1 MSKSDVRAAVEIAA
15 RKFRDRPID
24 PPPNFPRTVEGTEV
38 RPGEW
43 SPDLYGMPPDCPI
56 EPLGMDGDVIY
67 LMDALGQLAACE
79 PSKMGQKFIQRLAG
93 DRQHYLYWASPRLD
107 SKGGVTSWRA
117 EKASECFYHAA
128 ARRGLFSAVD
138 RVRGRGAWIDRRG
151 VLIWHSGD
159 MLWRSDRRRKRRDGS
174 SSLDPAETGFSDG
187 YFYPRRPDI
196 LSPWPEPVGP
206 DNNPAREI
214 LQALRGWN
222 WERPAVD
229 PVLFLGWMAAAL
241 LGGALPW
248 RPTLFAVGDAA
259 VGKSTLQALARA
271 VLGDALLQSAD
282 TSAAG
287 IYQRV
292 QQDSLPVAIDE
303 LEAEADPRK
312 AMAVVKLARLSA
324 SGAMM
329 LRGGADHAG
338 VEFRAQSAFF
348 FSSINPP
355 ALEPADVSR
364 MAILRLRRLD
374 ARASGSAAPT
384 LDGETTGPRLLRRL
398 IEDWPRFPAALEAY
412 RSVLR
417 GAGHDGRGQD
427 TLGVLLACA
436 DLALGPELAEE
447 LGVPMIDDLGKWGEW
462 LAPST
467 MLEYEDRAANWLGCL
482 RHLLTSRVDAWR
494 QGSQHTVGALLERLE
509 RAQNGG
515 EFQSELTACKSMLAQ
530 AGLGIAVPGELADAD
545 DGFSLCVPNESQLVG
560 SLFRDTKWA
569 GAPGASVWK
578 SALRQAPAELLVS
591 GNNRR
596 SINGVQVRCTIVRM
610 GVFSKGDW

>member
-1 MSKSDVRAAVEIAA
+1 M
-15 RKFRDRPID
+15 
-24 PPPNFPRTVEGTEV
+24 T
-38 RPGEW
+38 
-43 SPDLYGMPPDCPI
+43 
-56 EPLGMDGDVIY
+56 
-67 LMDALGQLAACE
+67 
-79 PSKMGQKFIQRLAG
+79 
-93 DRQHYLYWASPRLD
+93 
-107 SKGGVTSWRA
+107 A
-117 EKASECFYHAA
+117 E
-128 ARRGLFSAVD
+128 
-138 RVRGRGAWIDRRG
+138 
-151 VLIWHSGD
+151 
-159 MLWRSDRRRKRRDGS
+159 
-174 SSLDPAETGFSDG
+174 
-187 YFYPRRPDI
+187 
-196 LSPWPEPVGP
+196 
-206 DNNPAREI
+206 NNPAREI
-214 LQALRGWN
+214 LAALRLWN
-222 WERPAVD
+222 WERPDVD
-229 PVLFLGWMAAAL
+229 PVLFLGWLAAAL

-303 LEAEADPRK
+303 LEAEADPKK

-338 VEFRAQSAFF
+338 VEFRAQSTFF

-374 ARASGSAAPT
+374 AKKSGTAAPT
-384 LDGETTGPRLLRRL
+384 IDGETAGPRLLRKL
-398 IEDWPRFPAALEAY
+398 IEEWPRFAGALEAY
-412 RSVLR
+412 RGVLR
-417 GAGHDGRGQD
+417 EAGHDGRGQD

-436 DLALGPELAEE
+436 DLALGPEIAEE
-447 LGVPMIDDLGKWGEW
+447 MGVPMVDDISKWGEW

-494 QGSQHTVGALLERLE
+494 QGNQHTVGALLELL
-509 RAQNGG
+509 AGG
-515 EFQSELTACKSMLAQ
+515 GVELAPAKGMLAQ
-530 AGLGIAVPGELADAD
+530 AGLGVAIPGELAPTE
-545 DGFSLCVPNESQLVG
+545 DGWVLCIPNESQLVA

-578 SALRQAPAELLVS
+578 SALRQAPENLLAA

-596 SINGVQVRCTIVRM
+596 SINGVQVRCTLVKL
-610 GVFSKGDW
+610 GVFGRGEW